1 MSGLEGDDYQDSGL
15 QSPAD
20 LAAHP
25 PAGGEQQ
32 HGVDEELRVDEEVAD
47 EDGAGRQHPAVQPD
61 HQHRGHVQ
69 PAHSDQTV
77 ARCCRDR
84 RVPQFGH

>member
-15 QSPAD
+15 QSPAN

-69 PAHSDQTV
+69 PAQRADSGEML
-77 ARCCRDR
+77 
-84 RVPQFGH
+84 P